1 LGRKR
6 LEFLQE
12 RGKAM
17 MRMRGVLAGMA
28 AAAVAI
34 GMAACGGSASAPGPA
49 APEAGAAMSADT
61 RAAAEEAI
69 RAADLAWSKA
79 AGSKDAAATAAFY
92 AEDAVLMAPMT
103 PVTKGRTAI
112 QQAFAGMMADPNF
125 SLSFAPTRIVVAKSG
140 DIAYDYGD
148 FQLTV
153 TEKKKPN
160 TLKAVYVVVWGKQA
174 DGSWKA
180 LLDAPTTSSE

>member
-1 LGRKR
+1 
-6 LEFLQE
+6 
-12 RGKAM
+12 M
-17 MRMRGVLAGMA
+17 MGMRGFLTGMGMA
-28 AAAVAI
+28 AVM
-34 GMAACGGSASAPGPA
+34 GMAACSQNTGPA
-49 APEAGAAMSADT
+49 APAAGPAMTADS
-61 RAAAEEAI
+61 RAADEEAI

-92 AEDAVLMAPMT
+92 AEDAVLLAPMA

-112 QQAFAGMMADPNF
+112 QQAFATMMADPNF
-125 SLSFAPTRIVVAKSG
+125 ALSFAPTRIVVAKSG
-140 DIAYDYGD
+140 DIAYDHGD

-153 TEKKKPN
+153 SEKKGKAN

-180 LLDAPTTSSE
+180 LIDAPTTSSE